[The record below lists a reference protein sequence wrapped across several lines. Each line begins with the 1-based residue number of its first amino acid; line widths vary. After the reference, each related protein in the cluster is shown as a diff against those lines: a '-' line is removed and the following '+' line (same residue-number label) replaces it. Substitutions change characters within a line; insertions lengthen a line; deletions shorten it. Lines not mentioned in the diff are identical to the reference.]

1 MKSNRSWMP
10 IDIFIFDHEVFQSLT
25 DSQKCAYLLC
35 IAKSKQLRRGGE
47 FASRKHL
54 ATLLGVSYARA
65 IPRLIAE
72 ALLEESQSG
81 LVTISNYSQ
90 WQIDPTSPE
99 RQARYRAQKAIGS
112 RNRDALNIDR
122 NETYEEK
129 ETDTLA
135 KAKRMI
141 PLHEILARGGKK

>member
-1 MKSNRSWMP
+1 MKQNRSWMP
-10 IDIFIFDHEVFQSLT
+10 IDIFIFEHEVFQSLT
-25 DSQKCAYLLC
+25 DTQKCAYLLC

-54 ATLLGVSYARA
+54 ALLLGASYSRS

-72 ALLEESQSG
+72 GLLEESDGG

-90 WQIDPTSPE
+90 WQVDVTSAQ
-99 RQARYRAQKAIGS
+99 RQARYRAQKASGS
-112 RNRDALNIDR
+112 RNVTAIERHGK
-122 NETYEEK
+122 ETYKEK
-129 ETDTLA
+129 DTLT

-141 PLHEILARGGKK
+141 PLHEILGGNKG

>member
-1 MKSNRSWMP
+1 MKQNRSWMP
-10 IDIFIFDHEVFQSLT
+10 IDIFIFEHEVFQSLT
-25 DSQKCAYLLC
+25 DTQKCAYLLC

-54 ATLLGVSYARA
+54 ALLLGASYSRS

-72 ALLEESQSG
+72 GLLEESDGG

-90 WQIDPTSPE
+90 WQVDVTSAQ
-99 RQARYRAQKAIGS
+99 RQARYRAQKANGS
-112 RNRDALNIDR
+112 RDVTTIYRDR
-122 NETYEEK
+122 NGEEK
-129 ETDTLA
+129 EKDTLT

-141 PLHEILARGGKK
+141 PLHEILGGNKG

>member
-1 MKSNRSWMP
+1 MKQNRSWMP
-10 IDIFIFDHEVFQSLT
+10 IDIFIFEHEVFQSLT
-25 DSQKCAYLLC
+25 DTQKCAYLLC

-54 ATLLGVSYARA
+54 ALLLGSSYSRS

-72 ALLEESQSG
+72 GLLEESRDG

-90 WQIDPTSPE
+90 WQVDVTSAE
-99 RQARYRAQKAIGS
+99 RQARYRAQKASGS
-112 RNRDALNIDR
+112 RDVTTVNRDINGKD
-122 NETYEEK
+122 TYKEK
-129 ETDTLA
+129 DTLT

-141 PLHEILARGGKK
+141 PLHESLGGNKG